1 MEVLYFCDNEES
13 AIMELSELC
22 ANFEHSGAFREI
34 GRYRSGQVRY
44 NLKAEWI
51 EEELAHRGWFEDCH
65 DNGHFLI
72 VRLDKLDA
80 LEGEI
85 LKRYPTP

>member
-1 MEVLYFCDNEES
+1 LTN
-13 AIMELSELC
+13 
-22 ANFEHSGAFREI
+22 
-34 GRYRSGQVRY
+34 Q
-44 NLKAEWI
+44 
-51 EEELAHRGWFEDCH
+51 GWFADSH

-72 VRLDKLDA
+72 VKLDKLDA

>member
-22 ANFEHSGAFREI
+22 ANLEHSGAFREM
-34 GRYRSGQVRY
+34 GRYESGKVRY

-51 EEELAHRGWFEDCH
+51 EEELTNQGWFADSH

-72 VRLDKLDA
+72 VKLDKLDA